1 MTLRTIIK
9 VGRGSDCQFQL
20 NSPNVSSQHAWVVI
34 RNNSILLIDCGTT
47 NGTRLK
53 SQGLKKITQTVVS
66 VTDTIYFA
74 DQEVPVRELLR
85 LHTSD
90 SRSQNIEPALV
101 GDNAHISDRATNR
114 ASIPNRPFFSK
125 LIHGDY
131 GLAKTYWLFGVLGST
146 VLSVFLMLSA
156 VLAAELVIALYLV
169 ALSYAVVVL
178 IGTWRAASRYQ
189 GPKHWAILAKLNTAL
204 GWGQLAIAGLA
215 LAGLTLTELAG

>member
-9 VGRGSDCQFQL
+9 VGRGGDCQFQL
-20 NSPNVSSQHAWVVI
+20 NSPNVSSQHAWVVV

-74 DQEVPVRELLR
+74 DQEVPVRELLS
-85 LHTSD
+85 LQTSD
-90 SRSQNIEPALV
+90 SRAQNIEPALA

-114 ASIPNRPFFSK
+114 ALISHRPFFSK
-125 LIHGDY
+125 LMHGDY

-146 VLSVFLMLSA
+146 VLGA
-156 VLAAELVIALYLV
+156 ILALAGGLAEEFSLALIIV
-169 ALSYAVVVL
+169 ALSYSAVVL
-178 IGTWRAASRYQ
+178 IGTWRAASRYL
-189 GPKHWAILAKLNTAL
+189 GPKHWAVLAKLATAL
-204 GWGQLAIAGLA
+204 GWGQLAVAGFA
-215 LAGLTLTELAG
+215 LAGLVG

>member
-9 VGRGSDCQFQL
+9 VGRSGDCQFQL
-20 NSPNVSSQHAWVVI
+20 NSPNVSSQHAWVVV

-53 SQGLKKITQTVVS
+53 SQGLKEITQTVVS

-90 SRSQNIEPALV
+90 SRSQNIEPALA

-114 ASIPNRPFFSK
+114 ALISHRPFFSK
-125 LIHGDY
+125 LMHGDY

-146 VLSVFLMLSA
+146 VLGA
-156 VLAAELVIALYLV
+156 ILALAGGLAEEFSLALIIV
-169 ALSYAVVVL
+169 ALSYSAVVL
-178 IGTWRAASRYQ
+178 IGTWRAASRYL
-189 GPKHWAILAKLNTAL
+189 GPKHWAVLAKLATAL
-204 GWGQLAIAGLA
+204 GWGQLAVAGFA
-215 LAGLTLTELAG
+215 LAGLVG

>member
-90 SRSQNIEPALV
+90 SRSQNIEPALA
-101 GDNAHISDRATNR
+101 GDNAHISDRATNP
-114 ASIPNRPFFSK
+114 APISHRPFFSK

-131 GLAKTYWLFGVLGST
+131 GLAKTYWLFGVLGSFLLT
-146 VLSVFLMLSA
+146 SLLPLISDELFLVLYLPVLS
-156 VLAAELVIALYLV
+156 YC
-169 ALSYAVVVL
+169 AVVYTG
-178 IGTWRAASRYQ
+178 IWRAASKYQ
-189 GPKHWAILAKLNTAL
+189 GPKYWAVLAKV
-204 GWGQLAIAGLA
+204 AIFVAWIELIYAGLA
-215 LAGLTLTELAG
+215 LEALAG